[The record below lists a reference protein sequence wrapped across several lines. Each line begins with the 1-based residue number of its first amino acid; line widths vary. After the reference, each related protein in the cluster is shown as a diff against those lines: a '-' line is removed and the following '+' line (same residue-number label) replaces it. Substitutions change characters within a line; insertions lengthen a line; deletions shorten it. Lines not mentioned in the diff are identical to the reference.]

1 MEFCF
6 FSSASHSYFLLSTY
20 YFWRLPRVLNAW
32 NIGKLFNTNN
42 LRAIFE
48 LHLFIVSAAFPFEE
62 WKKISNSMKEGTKK
76 SVRKEKMPKKKRN
89 DIKHF
94 LLPPSRVAYWHFGIS
109 FAFKWMPAL
118 TPSQHW
124 RWIFFSNCV
133 KSIFII
139 SASSFPLCQSF
150 RIGLSDGI
158 WEKLPFFSY
167 RSLTIEFPT
176 EHSAYDQSDGVTGA

>member
-1 MEFCF
+1 
-6 FSSASHSYFLLSTY
+6 
-20 YFWRLPRVLNAW
+20 
-32 NIGKLFNTNN
+32 
-42 LRAIFE
+42 
-48 LHLFIVSAAFPFEE
+48 
-62 WKKISNSMKEGTKK
+62 MKEGTKK

-139 SASSFPLCQSF
+139 SASSFPLLPIFSDRSF
-150 RIGLSDGI
+150 RWHLRKVAIFFLSLFDHWI
-158 WEKLPFFSY
+158 SNWAFSLWY
-167 RSLTIEFPT
+167 EWWCYWCVNGMENFNESFYISPVLFLCSLV
-176 EHSAYDQSDGVTGA
+176 HLVTFNNKGT